1 MKGATGNFTVDLPPD
16 GLVNFNFAITLIFSL
31 IIPPLYGVVIL
42 PVLLLRKV
50 RRQSY
55 QYLYSNYLSS
65 SLAIILGFGFYRAVQ
80 IGRYMLKGY
89 DVGVEKTACNIVK
102 FFEFPL
108 TTSNLCL
115 FVIGYERFVTLH
127 YNKIT
132 DWPTTL
138 FLIALPWGLGICRH
152 SDELCSQDRYQ
163 SIPYLGLCSDI
174 SEEKKGGEIVSLL
187 FDFVVPLT
195 LAAFTISAAYVKAY
209 SRWRRIKAKQEELL
223 SSTEIT
229 KLRREKRSVLKITK
243 TINMA
248 AAFYTLRFCTCVIFR
263 VLYSKVEDDSSPQE
277 MKDRAGVVCVFFLL
291 LDVAINPVL
300 FFIFNSD
307 LRKAICDKMPM
318 LMKIPLI
325 YPYGEEDNEQEVETI
340 AMQDITIPN

>member
-1 MKGATGNFTVDLPPD
+1 MKEATGNFTVDLPPD

-31 IIPPLYGVVIL
+31 IAPPLYGLVLL

-80 IGRYMLKGY
+80 IGRYLVKGY
-89 DVGVEKTACNIVK
+89 DVGVEKTACNIMK

-115 FVIGYERFVTLH
+115 FVIGYERFVVLH
-127 YNKIT
+127 YNKST
-132 DWPTTL
+132 NWPTTL

-152 SDELCSQDRYQ
+152 SVELCSQDRYQ
-163 SIPYLGLCSDI
+163 NIPYLGLCIDI

-187 FDFVVPLT
+187 FDFVVPLI
-195 LAAFTISAAYVKAY
+195 LALFIISAAYTKAY
-209 SRWRRIKAKQEELL
+209 SRWKKIKAQQKEFL
-223 SSTEIT
+223 SSTQVT
-229 KLRREKRSVLKITK
+229 KLQREKRSVLKITK

-248 AAFYTLRFCTCVIFR
+248 TGFYTLNFCTRLIFR

-277 MKDRAGVVCVFFLL
+277 LKDQAGVVGVFFLL
-291 LDVAINPVL
+291 LDVAVNPVL
-300 FFIFNSD
+300 FFILNSD

-325 YPYGEEDNEQEVETI
+325 YPYGEENDEEEVETI
-340 AMQDITIPN
+340 AMQDITMPN